1 MDQCNFKPV
10 YNKDNRKRPQ
20 VGVQCRSSTHLFSY
34 RYLLP
39 RDREKAGALS
49 LLLGELLDQQVI
61 SQVPHAEHSQGV
73 YSHVF
78 VVRKPS
84 GKFRLI
90 LNLRP
95 LNKFIRYK
103 HFRMESIFM
112 VTNLLFPDCYMQTID
127 LRDTYLHVPIH
138 RDFQKFLRLA
148 IRVNL
153 EVLHFQFRA
162 LPFGLASFPRIFTK
176 VLAEALAP
184 LRVRAIT
191 VIPYLDKLLFVTQS
205 YQQLEENL
213 QEAQLFL
220 RSLGWLINRD
230 KSQLIPTQEVQYLGY
245 RISSIERKVFLPSE
259 KIEKVGLAVVQLQ
272 TNQDAHV
279 RDVMRVMGLMTSC
292 FGQGFI
298 SIRYRLS
305 FCSAG
310 MAASRVGINLCLYP
324 QKSKGHYG
332 GGEPI
337 TS

>member
-49 LLLGELLDQQVI
+49 LLFVGRAVGSTGYQPGTTCGTQPGGILPCVRSPKAVRQVQVDSQSPPPEQVYQIQAFQDGVYLYGNKSLVSRLLYADDRPQGHIFACANTSGFPEIPQTSSQGEFGSSPLPIQGTTIWTSILSEDFHEGPGRGPSSTARQGHYSNSLFGQTSVCHPVLSAARREPTRGTTFPAFSWLDDQ
-61 SQVPHAEHSQGV
+61 SGQVPA
-73 YSHVF
+73 
-78 VVRKPS
+78 
-84 GKFRLI
+84 
-90 LNLRP
+90 
-95 LNKFIRYK
+95 
-103 HFRMESIFM
+103 
-112 VTNLLFPDCYMQTID
+112 
-127 LRDTYLHVPIH
+127 
-138 RDFQKFLRLA
+138 
-148 IRVNL
+148 
-153 EVLHFQFRA
+153 
-162 LPFGLASFPRIFTK
+162 
-176 VLAEALAP
+176 
-184 LRVRAIT
+184 
-191 VIPYLDKLLFVTQS
+191 
-205 YQQLEENL
+205 
-213 QEAQLFL
+213 
-220 RSLGWLINRD
+220 
-230 KSQLIPTQEVQYLGY
+230 QEVQYLGY